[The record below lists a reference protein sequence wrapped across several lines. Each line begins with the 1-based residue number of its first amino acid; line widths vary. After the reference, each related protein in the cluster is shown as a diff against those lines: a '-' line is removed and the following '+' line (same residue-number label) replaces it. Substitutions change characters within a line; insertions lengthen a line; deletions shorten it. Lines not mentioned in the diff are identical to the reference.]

1 MQYIIADDD
10 QLAKFKQ
17 KFTQFSEFY
26 NLMDAKRG
34 QNNTFS
40 LEFQCTSC
48 VKIIRANSRAPT
60 SNLKSH
66 ISKCHP
72 ENLNFFLSLRG
83 CNKDKV
89 GVSIEKIFWIK
100 SFFVIILLQYLTKN
114 LLHDHLEFY
123 KKKLSDS

>member
-10 QLAKFKQ
+10 QLARFKQ
-17 KFTQFSEFY
+17 KLAHFSEFY
-26 NLMDAKRG
+26 NLMDAIRG

-40 LEFQCTSC
+40 LGFQCTSC

-72 ENLNFFLSLRG
+72 NILNSFLNLRG
-83 CNKDKV
+83 CNKISA
-89 GVSIEKIFWIK
+89 VSIEKI
-100 SFFVIILLQYLTKN
+100 
-114 LLHDHLEFY
+114 
-123 KKKLSDS
+123 